1 MTPPV
6 AGRRDDGFERMHEGS
21 EALAINDT
29 PLRRFA
35 TLAAYRLTKLLR
47 SRLSRGSGTC
57 TYLLGGKLVVKTGA
71 SVHLQEAATMRW
83 VAENTTSVPVPKV
96 HCAFV
101 HKNRAYIVMERVRGS
116 IMGKALQQPPISD
129 DEQARKRLL
138 QHLRSIVQELRSIP
152 PPPGMV
158 GVQSCTGGSL
168 HDCRI
173 PRDYPRFGPF
183 NSIREFHFW
192 LRDGFDLANYPHR
205 DAADADDEDGMWRGL
220 KDMVALQDGPWP
232 APVFTHGDLHAG
244 NILVDRDRV
253 SAIIDWEGAG
263 WYPCYWE
270 YTQAWT
276 LALMNDV
283 WQDLLPEF
291 MEPYPE
297 ALKMEQ
303 TRQRSWGEY

>member
-57 TYLLGGKLVVKTGA
+57 TYLLRGKLVVKTGA

-83 VAENTTSVPVPKV
+83 VAENTTS
-96 HCAFV
+96 
-101 HKNRAYIVMERVRGS
+101 
-116 IMGKALQQPPISD
+116 QPPISD